1 MINKHHQPTSSCLP
15 VKSGMCFHVS
25 TILWIQLPPP
35 FPNFPLPWQ
44 LMELLTFLKL
54 LHYVHRNQHE
64 SSQRTEDD
72 SITGCLDF
80 FQIPRVEKKTWALKR
95 REISWLW
102 MWTGKLWRRW
112 YEWTTCEVWYKNW
125 ISTTK
130 RTKCNCTSRA
140 EILTIDWF
148 YRRKIGVSFHSSLQM
163 IGVFLS
169 DFLDPKCLAPKFKS
183 SGNVTERP
191 KSPPPM
197 RHKLTQT
204 CQHAFVQNDHTTTAW
219 KVMVGSWP
227 LGPITLRIFEVSFLC
242 FQFLR
247 KLLAVCRQNIFPIQ
261 DMLLLKMLLLRIY

>member
-15 VKSGMCFHVS
+15 VKSGMCFPVS

-80 FQIPRVEKKTWALKR
+80 FQIPKVEKKTWALKR

-130 RTKCNCTSRA
+130 KNKMQLYLQGGDSDNWLVLQEENWCFFSFITANDRCFFVWFFRSQMPGPKIQIIRERHGTSQISSSNEAQAHPNLSARICA
-140 EILTIDWF
+140 KRPHDHCMKGHGWFLTTWTNHF
-148 YRRKIGVSFHSSLQM
+148 KNLWSL
-163 IGVFLS
+163 L
-169 DFLDPKCLAPKFKS
+169 
-183 SGNVTERP
+183 
-191 KSPPPM
+191 
-197 RHKLTQT
+197 
-204 CQHAFVQNDHTTTAW
+204 FVL
-219 KVMVGSWP
+219 P
-227 LGPITLRIFEVSFLC
+227 IFEKTPSSMSPKYFSEFKKCCCLEYI
-242 FQFLR
+242 
-247 KLLAVCRQNIFPIQ
+247 KHH
-261 DMLLLKMLLLRIY
+261 

>member
-1 MINKHHQPTSSCLP
+1 MFACKKWHVFPCFNHSLDPTSTTLSEFSAPLATHGVVDVLEVASLRPQKPTWVLP
-15 VKSGMCFHVS
+15 TNRRRLNHRMFGF
-25 TILWIQLPPP
+25 
-35 FPNFPLPWQ
+35 FPNS
-44 LMELLTFLKL
+44 KG
-54 LHYVHRNQHE
+54 R
-64 SSQRTEDD
+64 
-72 SITGCLDF
+72 
-80 FQIPRVEKKTWALKR
+80 KKTWALKR